1 MQERLN
7 DNSRDDR
14 TKAKSLRLLATGST
28 DTWIGKAPHRVL
40 YHRSTSQRQ
49 SSRVVALREDYQHEY
64 DFLLDNGLNQPP
76 HGHILF
82 K

>member
-7 DNSRDDR
+7 DYGRDDR
-14 TKAKSLRLLATGST
+14 TEAKSLRLLAASFA
-28 DTWIGKAPHRVL
+28 DTWIGKPPRRVL
-40 YHRSTSQRQ
+40 YHCSAFQTR

-64 DFLLDNGLNQPP
+64 FFILDNGLNQPA